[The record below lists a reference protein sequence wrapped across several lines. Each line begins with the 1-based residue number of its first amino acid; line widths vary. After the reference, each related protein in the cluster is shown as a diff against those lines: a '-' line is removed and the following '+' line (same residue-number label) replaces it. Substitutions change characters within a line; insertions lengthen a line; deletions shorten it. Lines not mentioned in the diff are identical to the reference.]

1 MNVQNSQT
9 KPLRQKGTES
19 SKRVD
24 PLVRVVKKTEI
35 SFTKTVLLSLLA
47 MVLALVAG
55 GIFLLA
61 IGHNPL
67 KVYGIIVQGAWRSPI
82 AIKGTIKIAIPLL
95 IASLGITPAFQMKFW
110 NIGAEGQI
118 IMGGIFATYFAL
130 FFNHLPHGLLIFL
143 MFIAGMVGGG
153 LWGLIPAYFK
163 TKFGTNE
170 TLFTL
175 MLNYIAL
182 YMIKY
187 FTEGPWK
194 DPASSGFPKIA
205 SFARNARLDQIF
217 GVHAGWLIG
226 LVLVVIVFI
235 YLKYTKH
242 GYEINVVGE
251 STNTAR
257 YAGMNV
263 KKIVMRTMFLS
274 GAICGIAGMTQVSG
288 AAFTLGDGVAGG
300 VGFTAIIVAWLS
312 KLNPVIILIVTVL
325 FSMLEKGCS
334 VMQSSFGLSNAVSS
348 ILQGIILFFIL
359 AFDFFTRYRFVF
371 RKNTNEKGGER

>member
-1 MNVQNSQT
+1 MTAKIN
-9 KPLRQKGTES
+9 KAKH
-19 SKRVD
+19 D
-24 PLVRVVKKTEI
+24 PFIRVVKKTEI
-35 SFTKTVLLSLLA
+35 SFGKTLALSLA
-47 MVLALVAG
+47 ALVAAIVAG
-55 GIFLLA
+55 GIFILA
-61 IGHNPL
+61 IGQNPFA
-67 KVYGIIVQGAWRSPI
+67 VYGSIVKGAWRSPI
-82 AIKGTIKIAIPLL
+82 AVKGTIKLAIPLL

-130 FFNHLPHGLLIFL
+130 FFDNLPHGLLLIL
-143 MFIAGMVGGG
+143 MFAAGMVGGG

-182 YMIKY
+182 YIIK
-187 FTEGPWK
+187 FLTEGPWR
-194 DPASSGFPKIA
+194 DPGSSGFPKIA
-205 SFARNARLDQIF
+205 SFAENARLDRIF

-226 LVLVVIVFI
+226 LILVEILYI
-235 YLKYTKH
+235 YLKYSKQ
-242 GYEINVVGE
+242 GYEISVVGE

-263 KKIVMRTMFLS
+263 KKIVMRTMFIS
-274 GAICGIAGMTQVSG
+274 GAICGIAGMTQVTG
-288 AAFTLGDGVAGG
+288 AAYTLGDGVAGG
-300 VGFTAIIVAWLS
+300 VGFTAITVAWLS

-325 FSMLEKGCS
+325 FSMLDKGCS
-334 VMQSSFGLSNAVSS
+334 VMQSTFGLSAAASQ

-359 AFDFFTRYRFVF
+359 GFDFFTRYRFVF
-371 RKNTNEKGGER
+371 RKGGKTE

>member
-1 MNVQNSQT
+1 MTERNI
-9 KPLRQKGTES
+9 KMKKEPLF
-19 SKRVD
+19 RVA
-24 PLVRVVKKTEI
+24 KKAEI
-35 SFTKTVLLSLLA
+35 TFGKS
-47 MVLALVAG
+47 LALTFIAVLTAIVAG
-55 GIFLLA
+55 GIFILA
-61 IGHNPL
+61 IGQNPID
-67 KVYGIIVQGAWRSPI
+67 VYISIVQGAWRSKI
-82 AIKGTIKIAIPLL
+82 AIKGTFKIAIPLL

-130 FFNHLPHGLLIFL
+130 FWSDLPHGVLLVL
-143 MFIAGMVGGG
+143 MFLAGMVGGG
-153 LWGLIPAYFK
+153 IWGLIPAYFK
-163 TKFGTNE
+163 TKYGTNE

-187 FTEGPWK
+187 FTEGPWR

-205 SFARNARLDQIF
+205 SFTENARLDQIF

-226 LVLVVIVFI
+226 LVLVVLVFI
-235 YLKYTKH
+235 YLRYTKQ
-242 GYEINVVGE
+242 GYEISVVGE

-257 YAGMNV
+257 YAGMDV

-274 GAICGIAGMTQVSG
+274 GAICGIAGMTQVTG
-288 AAFTLGDGVAGG
+288 AAYTLSEGVAGG

-312 KLNPVIILIVTVL
+312 KLNPIIILVVTVL

-334 VMQSSFGLSNAVSS
+334 VMQSTFGLSSAVSS

-359 AFDFFTRYRFVF
+359 GFDFFTRYQFIF
-371 RKNTNEKGGER
+371 RKGRKASC